1 MGGDTRVRR
10 TTSTGRTTRL
20 AVVTLLA
27 MGMALAPGLRGAWAQ
42 EAKPHKKKSVKSK
55 TVTTTTTT
63 TTEVSDQQKKIDAL
77 SAQLEAMQKQ
87 QADLMAQIKDMKTQ
101 MAVVAPAAP
110 SNAPSPAAA
119 PSPATIGEHVAT
131 VESDLAQTKTDL
143 QKNLGVSIHGL
154 VDAGYEH
161 NFNQPNGNVNNLR
174 AWDQDGFQ
182 LTQGNLH
189 IEKDGT
195 VGFVTDINVGQVAEA
210 INGVTNS
217 SNSPVDRNRGNFID
231 PTQYY
236 LTYTA
241 PIGSGLSVAAGRFV
255 TLLGEEVIPTYSNQN
270 FNETRGFVFNNGEP
284 LTHTGV
290 RVSYTFNDYFAA
302 TGGLNNGWDSG
313 TGLNNGG
320 PNYEGELSL
329 NNKDKSVAF
338 ILNGIYGPNQLNH
351 SNSNRGAIDPIF
363 TFKPAF
369 IPNLT
374 LASEYLY
381 GSDTRAPNPNNG
393 LLSHSATWQGFA
405 QYIVYDWNAWEF
417 ATRGELFDDEDGSRT
432 GAHQTLWELTQT
444 LTYKVPDV
452 TGLLVRAEYRH
463 DNSNQHVFSNNN
475 FVDPATG
482 AQHLWKGQDTLLGA
496 MIFAF

>member
-1 MGGDTRVRR
+1 MILASVIRQARTLGVLMIVTVLIGTGVEKSWAQDA
-10 TTSTGRTTRL
+10 TTSKRAAKTGTNGTTAAYASEL
-20 AVVTLLA
+20 
-27 MGMALAPGLRGAWAQ
+27 
-42 EAKPHKKKSVKSK
+42 
-55 TVTTTTTT
+55 
-63 TTEVSDQQKKIDAL
+63 QQKKIDAL
-77 SAQLEAMQKQ
+77 SKQLDDMQKQ
-87 QADLMAQIKDMKTQ
+87 QAELMSQIKDMKSQ
-101 MAVVAPAAP
+101 MVMVAPAAP

-119 PSPATIGEHVAT
+119 PSPVTIGEHVAT
-131 VESDLAQTKTDL
+131 VEGDLAQTKKDL
-143 QKNLGVSIHGL
+143 ATNLGVSIHGL

-217 SNSPVDRNRGNFID
+217 SNSPVDRNSGRFID

-236 LTYTA
+236 LTWTA
-241 PIGSGLSVAAGRFV
+241 PVGSGLSVAAGRFV

-290 RVSYTFNDYFAA
+290 RVSYTFNDYVAA

-313 TGLNNGG
+313 TGINNGG

-329 NNKDKSVAF
+329 NNKDKSLAF
-338 ILNGIYGPNQLNH
+338 ILNGIFGPNQLNH
-351 SNSNRGAIDPIF
+351 SNSNRGAIDPIL
-363 TFKPAF
+363 TFKPSF
-369 IPNLT
+369 VPGVT

-405 QYIVYDWNAWEF
+405 QYIVYDLNAWEF

-432 GAHQTLWELTQT
+432 GAHQTLWEITQT

-452 TGLLVRAEYRH
+452 TGLMIRAEYRH

-475 FVDPATG
+475 FVNPATG
-482 AQHLWKGQDTLLGA
+482 LQHEWKGQDTMLGA
-496 MIFAF
+496 ILFAF